1 MRSIRSLIAD
11 DATVIRNGENQTI
24 PASDLLVGD
33 VVKLQIGKRVPADLR
48 IVEASADLRFDRSLL
63 TGERYTQLLPFSI
76 LFTKLTFLIK
86 RFDSRNSRP
95 NFRECPRDSEFSLKF
110 DICCSRLLYRRG
122 FCHWRENCH
131 GSHCSDERESFIGKM
146 RENFD

>member
-63 TGERYTQLLPFSI
+63 TGERYAQLL
-76 LFTKLTFLIK
+76 
-86 RFDSRNSRP
+86 
-95 NFRECPRDSEFSLKF
+95 
-110 DICCSRLLYRRG
+110 
-122 FCHWRENCH
+122 
-131 GSHCSDERESFIGKM
+131 
-146 RENFD
+146 